1 MKHQQ
6 KKQIAIVPVR
16 KPFNFRNPKVFWS
29 AAALLLAGFISG
41 AIFGTMRTGSLK
53 GGKTTVSGNPSVSSY
68 QELEDETI
76 KNPQHAD
83 AWTQLGNAYFDNDQ
97 YQKSIT
103 AYEKSLS
110 IEPDNPN
117 VITDLGIMY
126 RRNKQPQKAVEMFNK
141 TIALDPKHEIAR
153 MNKGIVL
160 LHDLNDEQ
168 GAVQAWEELL
178 TINPIAMFG
187 NGQSVDEVIRH
198 YKDGHE
204 NKEEGDAK

>member
-6 KKQIAIVPVR
+6 KKQIAIAPAR
-16 KPFNFRNPKVFWS
+16 KTFTIRNPKVFWP
-29 AAALLLAGFISG
+29 AAVLLLVGFISG
-41 AIFGTMRTGSLK
+41 AIFGTMKTGSLTGEK
-53 GGKTTVSGNPSVSSY
+53 PSASENSPVRIY

-76 KNPQHAD
+76 RNPQHAD

-103 AYEKSLS
+103 AYQKSLS
-110 IEPDNPN
+110 IDPENTN

-126 RRNKQPQKAVEMFNK
+126 RRNKQPEKAVEMFNK

-204 NKEEGDAK
+204 NKEEGDVK